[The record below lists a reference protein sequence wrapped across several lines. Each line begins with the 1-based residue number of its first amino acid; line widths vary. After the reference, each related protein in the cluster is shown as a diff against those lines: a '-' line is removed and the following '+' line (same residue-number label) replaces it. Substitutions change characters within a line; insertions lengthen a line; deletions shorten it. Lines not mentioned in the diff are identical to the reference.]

1 MFSAGDAPVSE
12 PPPRPFSPPVA
23 VLGLE
28 AGEDKEGCAGGLRHP
43 KGGARRREGG
53 GASGERQWGA
63 GTWKGLGARKAGTW
77 EGAGARTGDDLVPRS
92 GLWQGQGRC
101 LTPRKGRDKERR
113 RGREREREI
122 GLQINRQTDTQTE
135 HRRATCCHRRGRWL
149 HSWRRPVGRGDAS
162 CTSASGGGREGDV
175 SSD

>member
-53 GASGERQWGA
+53 GGEWGTA
-63 GTWKGLGARKAGTW
+63 MGGRDMERARGK
-77 EGAGARTGDDLVPRS
+77 EGRNM
-92 GLWQGQGRC
+92 GRGGG
-101 LTPRKGRDKERR
+101 KGRR
-113 RGREREREI
+113 
-122 GLQINRQTDTQTE
+122 
-135 HRRATCCHRRGRWL
+135 
-149 HSWRRPVGRGDAS
+149 
-162 CTSASGGGREGDV
+162 
-175 SSD
+175 